1 MSGNGKNVPGGKNG
15 RGGNQGRSAGGGQK
29 HGGQTG
35 SGGDEFLFYTAVDD
49 EHYGELQT
57 LLGQKLVFGA
67 VWEDSLADA
76 LEERSGEQPPRPP
89 QPAPAAED
97 AADADDEDEAL
108 DEGGPTCD
116 MDLYLEDGV
125 YFELYSVAAYESLD
139 GEPLPTR
146 TAIEAAL
153 YKLLAGRASLG
164 DVAVDEDDSLV
175 LVLHSGPKPALYL
188 AVGGWVLEEWDELP
202 V

>member
-1 MSGNGKNVPGGKNG
+1 MSGTK
-15 RGGNQGRSAGGGQK
+15 RSGSQGGGQAGAGK
-29 HGGQTG
+29 
-35 SGGDEFLFYTAVDD
+35 DEFLFYTSVDD
-49 EHYGELQT
+49 EHYDELQT
-57 LLGQKLVFGA
+57 LLGQKIVFGA

-76 LEERSGEQPPRPP
+76 LAARSGERPPRPAP
-89 QPAPAAED
+89 EPAPINAG
-97 AADADDEDEAL
+97 DDELEEL
-108 DEGGPTCD
+108 DEDDGPTCD

-139 GEPLPTR
+139 AEPLPNR
-146 TAIEAAL
+146 AAIEAAL
-153 YKLLAGRASLG
+153 HALLQRQPSLG

-175 LVLHSGPKPALYL
+175 LVLHAGPKPALYL